1 MLRRAIIGIAAV
13 VALLI
18 AGALALVAF
27 VDVNRFKPQIEQTA
41 RQQLHRRLAIEG
53 DLSLAV
59 FPRIALR
66 LPRTTL
72 FDRDGRQTLLALDS
86 ARVGV
91 ALLPLLRGRVEVDRI
106 RVEGLKAQ
114 IRRAADGSTNIDDLL
129 QRDRPAPAER
139 KAAEST
145 PRAVVIGGIEVVD
158 AEVALIEPARVTT
171 LTKLALETGRIAP
184 GAPLSIS
191 ASTRFSLSPSKVD
204 GEARLK
210 AELTLD
216 PAARAYGAKDVE
228 VEIKGRL
235 DRDDVELKLTSPR
248 LQMTADSLRGDP
260 IALALKRGGSQPAE
274 VKLNVASFG
283 GTAKSATIDRIDL
296 AASLQQGARR
306 ITADLAGPAQLS
318 VDAQTLTLP
327 KLAGAIAIDD
337 PAFAAKSLKMALT
350 AALALD
356 ARRQALDLRA
366 DAKLDATALAAKIG
380 VEDFSKPRIAFDLH
394 ADQLDLDRYL
404 TPAQAGKPGAAAPA
418 QAGKPAATAPAQID
432 LSGLRALK
440 ASGQIGIAQLQ
451 ARGIRASDVQITA
464 KVAGGRADIA
474 PISAR
479 LYGGT
484 LNGAARAGAD
494 GNRVGIDAALANVA
508 LGPLLK
514 DALQKVPIEGRGN
527 VNLALATAG
536 ATADA
541 MKRALGGS
549 AKLQIRDGAVH
560 GIDIARRLREVHA
573 LIGGASQ
580 AHPASTAEKTD
591 FSELNVSF
599 ALRDGVASSDDLDL
613 KSPLLRVNGAGKI
626 DLGQSRIDYIAR
638 VAVVGTL
645 TGQDGRALAEL
656 RGVTI
661 PVRLAGP
668 FDQLSYNIDWGGVAR
683 EALKSK
689 LSDELKKRVAP
700 RADEPRKTTEERARD
715 ALKGLLGR

>member
-1 MLRRAIIGIAAV
+1 MLRRVLIGIAAV
-13 VALLI
+13 VALVI
-18 AGALALVAF
+18 AGAIALVAF

-41 RQQLHRRLAIEG
+41 QQELHRRLAIEG

-72 FDRDGRQTLLALDS
+72 FDRDGKQALLALDS
-86 ARVGV
+86 ARVSV

-106 RVEGLKAQ
+106 RVEGLKAR

-129 QRDRPAPAER
+129 QRDRQAPAEE
-139 KAAEST
+139 KAAES
-145 PRAVVIGGIEVVD
+145 PREFVIAGIELVD
-158 AEVALIEPARVTT
+158 AEISVVEPAGATT
-171 LTKLALETGRIAP
+171 LTKLDLETGRIAP
-184 GAPLSIS
+184 GAPLPIK
-191 ASTRFSLSPSKVD
+191 ASTRFSLPQSKIE

-210 AELTLD
+210 AELSFD
-216 PAARAYGAKDVE
+216 PPARAYGAKGVD

-235 DRDDVELKLTSPR
+235 DRDDVELKLASPR
-248 LQMTADSLRGDP
+248 LQLTAESLRSEP
-260 IALALKRGGSQPAE
+260 IALTLKRGGGQPAD
-274 VKLNVASFG
+274 VKLDIGSFS
-283 GTAKSATIDRIDL
+283 GTAKSATVDRIEL
-296 AASLQQGARR
+296 AANLQQGARR
-306 ITADLAGPAQLS
+306 ISANLAGPAQLS
-318 VDAQTLTLP
+318 VDAQTLALP
-327 KLAGAIAIDD
+327 KLAGTVGIDD
-337 PAFAAKSLKMALT
+337 PALAAKSIRMALT

-356 ARRQALDLRA
+356 ARKQALDLRA
-366 DAKLDATALAAKIG
+366 DAKLDATTLAAKIG
-380 VEDFSKPRIAFDLH
+380 VEDFSKPRIAFDLR

-404 TPAQAGKPGAAAPA
+404 APAPAGKPAAAPA
-418 QAGKPAATAPAQID
+418 QTTGKPSTAAAPAQID
-432 LSGLRALK
+432 LSGLRALN
-440 ASGQIGIAQLQ
+440 ASGQIVIGQLQ
-451 ARGIRASDVQITA
+451 ARGIKAADVRITA

-484 LNGAARAGAD
+484 LNGAARAAAE
-494 GNRVGIDAALANVA
+494 GNRVGIDATLANVA

-514 DALQKVPIEGRGN
+514 DALQKDPIEGRGN

-536 ATADA
+536 TTTDA
-541 MKRALGGS
+541 MKRALGGN
-549 AKLQIRDGAVH
+549 AKLQIRDGAVR
-560 GIDIARRLREVHA
+560 GIDIARRLREARA
-573 LIGGASQ
+573 LIGGATE
-580 AHPASTAEKTD
+580 ARKADTAEKTD

-599 ALRDGVASSDDLDL
+599 AIRDGVASSDDLDL
-613 KSPLLRVNGAGKI
+613 KSPLLRVGGAGKI
-626 DLGQSRIDYIAR
+626 DLAGSRIDYTAR

-645 TGQDGRALAEL
+645 TGQDGRALSEL

-689 LSDELKKRVAP
+689 LADELKKRVGP
-700 RADEPRKTTEERARD
+700 QADEPRKKLEERARD